1 MGIAIFFVVLI
12 VIAIVLFFVVR
23 STGSYGSIGTILG
36 ADALRAKFGAS
47 ATTPEASTP

>member
-12 VIAIVLFFVVR
+12 VIAIVLFFVMR
-23 STGSYGSIGTILG
+23 SGGTGAVGTLLG